1 MCPQEAP
8 VYFLDKQASGDL
20 PASPGAKGD
29 PPADRQNPG
38 QRGGRRQGQRLSF
51 LPLSSW
57 NRRAGRRQALP
68 VLKAG
73 PGPPLTGLVG
83 DFLKASF
90 LA

>member
-38 QRGGRRQGQRLSF
+38 QQGGRRQGQPAE
-51 LPLSSW
+51 LPASGVPGTGG
-57 NRRAGRRQALP
+57 RAGGRH
-68 VLKAG
+68 
-73 PGPPLTGLVG
+73 
-83 DFLKASF
+83 FLF
-90 LA
+90 